1 MENYS
6 VYIIQSLKD
15 NSYYIGYSSNVA
27 QRILKHN
34 SSKKGYTSTKKPWA
48 LVYSELF
55 QTKTEALI
63 RELFLKNM
71 TSLCCVT

>member
-27 QRILKHN
+27 H
-34 SSKKGYTSTKKPWA
+34 
-48 LVYSELF
+48 
-55 QTKTEALI
+55 
-63 RELFLKNM
+63 
-71 TSLCCVT
+71 